1 MRISKKK
8 VMHMYDLLKFN
19 MIPYMKRYKI
29 LEDLKL
35 VGISVDE
42 NTPIDLD
49 TLRNIYKRV
58 CVDLCSKYQSIIES
72 EIRKGCTK

>member
-1 MRISKKK
+1 
-8 VMHMYDLLKFN
+8 MYGLLKFN

-72 EIRKGCTK
+72 EIRKGGTK